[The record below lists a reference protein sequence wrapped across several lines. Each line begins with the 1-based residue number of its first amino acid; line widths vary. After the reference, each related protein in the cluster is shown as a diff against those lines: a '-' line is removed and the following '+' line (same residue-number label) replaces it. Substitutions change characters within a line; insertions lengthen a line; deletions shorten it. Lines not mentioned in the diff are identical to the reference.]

1 MTVLHPWNTQAMP
14 DLSGKPFTTAT
25 FRVAS
30 SNHEAFKQAWI
41 ALCTAF
47 QRLPHPPAG
56 AMTLVQSADDP
67 EAFLSLGP
75 WHTQVDIEAMRA
87 DPDIKTL
94 MSSMMAL
101 CLDASR
107 GAFTVV
113 KVIPGDAETP
123 S

>member
-1 MTVLHPWNTQAMP
+1 MPDLTWNTQAVP

-25 FRVAS
+25 FRVAQ
-30 SNHEAFKQAWI
+30 SNHEAFKLAWV

-47 QRLPHPPAG
+47 QRLPRPPAG

-67 EAFLSLGP
+67 EVFLSLGP
-75 WHTQVDIEAMRA
+75 WHTQADIEAMRV
-87 DPDIKTL
+87 DPGINIL

-101 CLDASR
+101 CRDAMR
-107 GAFTVV
+107 GVFVV
-113 KVIPGDAETP
+113 IKVIPDNEETL